1 MFNILLGGAA
11 GQGVETTGAV
21 IEKILKSNG
30 YNVFVTRDL
39 MSRVRGGHNFST
51 LRFGR
56 SPVIAHDH
64 AVDGILAV
72 NQETI
77 DLHIKDLREDGFII
91 ADDGF
96 KTDDPRAI
104 MLPMTKTAKQLGNP
118 RVASSVAVGALI
130 RLFDLPVEALR
141 EILEETLKPEY
152 VEINMEAAKA
162 GYNSVTYERGES
174 SRRKANHLGSNNGG
188 NNQEGGNYG
197 YSDWITLN
205 SSEAIALGALAAG
218 LQFYTAYPMSPSTKI
233 MEYLAGMQY
242 EANIVVE
249 QAEDEIAAMNAA
261 VGASYAGAVSMVG
274 TSGGG
279 YQLMVEAMASA
290 GMMEIPAVTVI
301 AMRPGPVTGLPTRTE
316 QGDLNLAIFA
326 GNGEYPKMVLAVK
339 DQSDAFYQT
348 ARAHHIAQKYQMPV
362 VLLTDQYL
370 SDGTATVKPLDLSAI
385 EKVRVSASD
394 EEALAY
400 RDDPVNRR
408 GDEIFGE
415 MKESELAA
423 AEYKRY
429 RLTEDGISPR
439 LLPGNPKAFVNAD
452 TDSHDEYGFINEAS
466 HVRIAQM
473 DKRMRKLDRLTAEDL
488 IDAEQIG
495 TAGSDIVL
503 VAWGS
508 MYGPLKEAIDELAEQ
523 GVKVSALVYGDLW
536 PLPAERIEA
545 EAKNAVHII
554 NVEQNFSG
562 QLGSLIQRQTGIAM
576 TDSVLKYDGRPL
588 SPAEISGAVLKTVEK
603 GGV

>member
-11 GQGVETTGAV
+11 GQGVETTSAV
-21 IEKILKSNG
+21 IEKILKANG

-56 SPVIAHDH
+56 NPVIAHDH
-64 AVDGILAV
+64 TVDGILAV

-96 KTDDPRAI
+96 ITDDARAI
-104 MLPMTKTAKQLGNP
+104 MLPMTKTAVELGNP

-141 EILEETLKPEY
+141 EILEETLKPEH

-162 GYNSVTYERGES
+162 GYESVTYEQGES
-174 SRRKANHLGSNNGG
+174 SRRKADDTDDKSETS
-188 NNQEGGNYG
+188 QENAHHD
-197 YSDWITLN
+197 YSDWITLS

-218 LQFYTAYPMSPSTKI
+218 LQFYSAYPMSPSTKI
-233 MEYLAGMQY
+233 MEYLAGIQY

-249 QAEDEIAAMNAA
+249 QAEDELAAINAV
-261 VGASYAGAVSMVG
+261 VGASYAGAVAMVS

-279 YQLMVEAMASA
+279 YQLMVEGMASA
-290 GMMEIPAVTVI
+290 GMMEIPTVTVI

-339 DQSDAFYQT
+339 NQSDAFYQT

-362 VLLTDQYL
+362 VILTDQYL
-370 SDGTATVKPLDLSAI
+370 SDGTATVEPLDLSLI

-400 RDDPVNRR
+400 RDDPANQR
-408 GDEIFGE
+408 GDEKFGE

-423 AEYKRY
+423 NEYKRY

-439 LLPGNPKAFVNAD
+439 LLPGHPKAFVSVD
-452 TDSHDEYGFINEAS
+452 TDSHDEYGFINEAAEA
-466 HVRIAQM
+466 RIAQM
-473 DKRMRKLDRLTAEDL
+473 DKRMRKLVKLIAEDL
-488 IDAEQIG
+488 TDAEQIG

-508 MYGPLKEAIDELAEQ
+508 MHGPLKEAVNELAKQ
-523 GVKVSALVYGDLW
+523 GVNVSALVYGDLW
-536 PLPAERIEA
+536 PLPTEKIKAEA
-545 EAKNAVHII
+545 ENAAHII

-562 QLGSLIQRQTGIAM
+562 QLAGLIRRQTGIAM

-588 SPAEISGAVLKTVEK
+588 SASEISGAVLRIVKK
-603 GGV
+603 G